1 MCCGKIKC
9 DTCYNTGSRPRTT
22 KEWKGIKLGLND
34 KATPYTKVKP
44 RPPNKSL
51 VKR

>member
-1 MCCGKIKC
+1 MCCGNCSCSKKKPKAI
-9 DTCYNTGSRPRTT
+9 P
-22 KEWKGIKLGLND
+22 IGLNE
-34 KATPYTKVKP
+34 KTAPYTKVKP